1 VPLHFQVPLW
11 KTFPRKEAKNNYPS
25 KRGPG
30 MSKPKNNSVKSQGGD
45 PFTRWLVIGMVTLV
59 VVVGA
64 VFSLTSENK
73 AKDAAFTALDSFQS
87 LGAVPA
93 SVDSAAGDG
102 IVFNPGL
109 PTKIDIF
116 EDFQCPVCK
125 MFEEPI
131 GGYLTSLITEKKAQV
146 TYHPLSFLG
155 NGREDDESIAA
166 SNAAYCAVDED
177 KFLDFH
183 KALMDVQ
190 SQVENSGFLNS
201 ENLITIGK
209 KIGITSSTFADCVT
223 NKSKLINVV
232 AATESMNRYGV
243 RGTPTTLINGK
254 VWERQSPGFDLN
266 EFRAAVEAA
275 AK

>member
-1 VPLHFQVPLW
+1 
-11 KTFPRKEAKNNYPS
+11 
-25 KRGPG
+25 
-30 MSKPKNNSVKSQGGD
+30 
-45 PFTRWLVIGMVTLV
+45 
-59 VVVGA
+59 VGA
-64 VFSLTSENK
+64 VFSLSSENK
-73 AKDAAFTALDSFQS
+73 AKNAAFTALDSFQS
-87 LGAVPA
+87 LGTQPA
-93 SVDSAAGDG
+93 TVDPAEGDG
-102 IVFNPGL
+102 IVFNQGL

-125 MFEEPI
+125 LFEDPI
-131 GGYLTSLITEKKAQV
+131 GGYLNSLVTEKKAQV

-155 NGREDDESIAA
+155 DGTKDDESIAA

-183 KALMDVQ
+183 KALYNVQ

-201 ENLITIGK
+201 ENLIKIGE
-209 KIGITSSTFADCVT
+209 KIGITSTSFADCVT
-223 NKSKLINVV
+223 NKSKLVNVV

-254 VWERQSPGFDLN
+254 VWERQSPGFDLT
-266 EFRAAVEAA
+266 EFKSAVEAA

>member
-1 VPLHFQVPLW
+1 
-11 KTFPRKEAKNNYPS
+11 
-25 KRGPG
+25 
-30 MSKPKNNSVKSQGGD
+30 MSKPKSNSVKSQGGD

-64 VFSLTSENK
+64 VFSLSSENK
-73 AKDAAFTALDSFQS
+73 AKNAAFTALDSFQS
-87 LGAVPA
+87 LGTLPA
-93 SVDSAAGDG
+93 TVDPAEGDG
-102 IVFNPGL
+102 IVFNQGL

-125 MFEEPI
+125 LFEDPI
-131 GGYLTSLITEKKAQV
+131 GGYLNSLVTEKKAQV

-155 NGREDDESIAA
+155 DGTKDDESIAA

-183 KALMDVQ
+183 KALYDVQ

-201 ENLITIGK
+201 ENLIKIGE
-209 KIGITSSTFADCVT
+209 KIGITSTSFADCVT
-223 NKSKLINVV
+223 NKSKLVNVV

-243 RGTPTTLINGK
+243 RGTPTTFINGQ
-254 VWERQSPGFDLN
+254 VWERQSPGFDLT
-266 EFRAAVEAA
+266 EFKAAVEAA

>member
-1 VPLHFQVPLW
+1 
-11 KTFPRKEAKNNYPS
+11 
-25 KRGPG
+25 
-30 MSKPKNNSVKSQGGD
+30 MSKPKKNSVKSQGGD

-64 VFSLTSENK
+64 VFSLSSENK

-87 LGAVPA
+87 LGSIPA
-93 SVDSAAGDG
+93 TVDSAEGDG
-102 IVFNPGL
+102 IVFNQGL
-109 PTKIDIF
+109 PLKIDVF
-116 EDFQCPVCK
+116 EDFQCPICK
-125 MFEEPI
+125 LFEEPI

-155 NGREDDESIAA
+155 NGTKDDESIAA

-190 SQVENSGFLNS
+190 SQVENSGFLNT
-201 ENLITIGK
+201 ENLLTIGK
-209 KIGITSSTFADCVT
+209 KVGITSTSFTDCVT
-223 NKSKLINVV
+223 NKTKLVNVV
-232 AATESMNRYGV
+232 AATESMARYGV
-243 RGTPTTLINGK
+243 QGTPTTLINGK
-254 VWERQSPGFDLN
+254 LWERQSPGFDVN
-266 EFRAAVEAA
+266 EFKAAVEAA

>member
-1 VPLHFQVPLW
+1 
-11 KTFPRKEAKNNYPS
+11 
-25 KRGPG
+25 
-30 MSKPKNNSVKSQGGD
+30 MSKPKKNSVKSQGGD

-64 VFSLTSENK
+64 VFSLSSENK

-87 LGAVPA
+87 LGSIPA
-93 SVDSAAGDG
+93 TVDSAEGDG
-102 IVFNPGL
+102 IVFNQGL
-109 PTKIDIF
+109 PLKIDVF
-116 EDFQCPVCK
+116 EDFQCPICK
-125 MFEEPI
+125 LFEEPI

-155 NGREDDESIAA
+155 NGTKDDESIAA

-190 SQVENSGFLNS
+190 SQVENSGFLNT
-201 ENLITIGK
+201 ENLLKIGE
-209 KIGITSSTFADCVT
+209 KIGITSTTFTDCVT
-223 NKSKLINVV
+223 NKSKLVNVV
-232 AATESMNRYGV
+232 AATESMARYGV
-243 RGTPTTLINGK
+243 KGTPTTLINGK
-254 VWERQSPGFDLN
+254 LWERQSPGFDVN
-266 EFRAAVEAA
+266 EFKAAVEAA

>member
-1 VPLHFQVPLW
+1 
-11 KTFPRKEAKNNYPS
+11 
-25 KRGPG
+25 
-30 MSKPKNNSVKSQGGD
+30 MSKPKKNSVKSQGGD

-64 VFSLTSENK
+64 VFSLSSENK
-73 AKDAAFTALDSFQS
+73 AKDAAFIALNSFQS
-87 LGAVPA
+87 LGTLPA
-93 SVDSAAGDG
+93 TVDPAEGDG
-102 IVFNPGL
+102 IVFNSGL
-109 PTKIDIF
+109 PVKIDIF

-125 MFEEPI
+125 LFEAPI
-131 GGYLTSLITEKKAQV
+131 GGYLTSLVTEKKAQV

-155 NGREDDESIAA
+155 NGTKDDESIAA

-183 KALMDVQ
+183 KALYEVQ
-190 SQVENSGFLNS
+190 SQVENSGFLS
-201 ENLITIGK
+201 TENLITIGK

-223 NKSKLINVV
+223 NRSKLVNVV

-243 RGTPTTLINGK
+243 KGTPTTLINGK
-254 VWERQSPGFDLN
+254 LWERQSPGFDLN
-266 EFRAAVEAA
+266 EFKAAVEAA